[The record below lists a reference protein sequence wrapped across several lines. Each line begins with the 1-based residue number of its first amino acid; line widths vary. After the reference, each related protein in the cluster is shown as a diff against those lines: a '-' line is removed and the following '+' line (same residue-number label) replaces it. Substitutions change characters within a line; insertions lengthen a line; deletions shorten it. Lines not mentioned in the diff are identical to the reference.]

1 MRSSTASERSWR
13 RTRSPS
19 RRTATPRPSSNPRP
33 SGATVRLAS
42 GTRLRRLSL
51 RRSVTIIGDG
61 AEIRADVGGTCVLD
75 VRPGATDVR
84 ISGLRVTA
92 APGVSINDLV
102 CLGHGDD
109 TQTALDQQPRR
120 ITFTGNTVVGNGL
133 TKRGIAIHGAD
144 ITVLDNRVLNIARV
158 GQDSSAIGGWNGE
171 GRWTIEN
178 NEIEGASENILIGG
192 ADPSIVGLVPTDIT
206 IRGNHLYKRLA
217 WRGAGVGVKNLLE
230 LKTGRRVR
238 IENNLLEFNWVDG
251 QTGWGIVLTPSQYG
265 TNPRNSLEDIDIV
278 DNVLRETGGGINLL
292 GSGQNS
298 VTGITKRVHVSGNYI
313 ATDRAT
319 YGGQGWILQVGRSPE
334 DVELTQNTIEMPGSG
349 QLVVVTDGVVEG
361 LTITRNAVRPIGT
374 YWHHR
379 PRQQEQSESRQ
390 GIRHLRARWHRDG
403 QSVFRRPRG
412 VQVELPRQHLC
423 DDSAR
428 CQRRTDGRGVRHR
441 CRWMGRRRSRAAAE
455 IDRVRW
461 LRRTSPSV
469 RDGVAEA
476 GGRIAVSGRVAW
488 ISDNEGRT
496 WRFSTAST
504 AR

>member
-1 MRSSTASERSWR
+1 MALLDRLRAILAPYEISVPADGDAQAIIESA
-13 RTRSPS
+13 PI
-19 RRTATPRPSSNPRP
+19 
-33 SGATVRLAS
+33 GATVRLSS

-51 RRSVTIIGDG
+51 RRPVTIIGDG
-61 AEIRADVGGTCVLD
+61 AEIRAEAGGTCVVD
-75 VRPGATDVR
+75 VHPGTTDVL

-120 ITFTGNTVVGNGL
+120 ITFSGNTVVGNGL

-206 IRGNHLYKRLA
+206 IRGNHLFKRLA

-265 TNPRNSLEDIDIV
+265 TNPGTHSK
-278 DNVLRETGGGINLL
+278 T
-292 GSGQNS
+292 STS
-298 VTGITKRVHVSGNYI
+298 SITYC
-313 ATDRAT
+313 
-319 YGGQGWILQVGRSPE
+319 
-334 DVELTQNTIEMPGSG
+334 
-349 QLVVVTDGVVEG
+349 
-361 LTITRNAVRPIGT
+361 
-374 YWHHR
+374 
-379 PRQQEQSESRQ
+379 
-390 GIRHLRARWHRDG
+390 AR
-403 QSVFRRPRG
+403 
-412 VQVELPRQHLC
+412 
-423 DDSAR
+423 
-428 CQRRTDGRGVRHR
+428 
-441 CRWMGRRRSRAAAE
+441 RAAASTS
-455 IDRVRW
+455 W
-461 LRRTSPSV
+461 AQART
-469 RDGVAEA
+469 A
-476 GGRIAVSGRVAW
+476 
-488 ISDNEGRT
+488 
-496 WRFSTAST
+496 
-504 AR
+504 